1 MPPGSQVSALP
12 PQVSLLL
19 LAAGSGSRMQGTVA
33 DKTLAQLNGLPVL
46 CHSVRAFL
54 ASGCIDRFTIVYRDD
69 AQKAE
74 LETALNQI
82 DLQDTPL
89 DWALGGSVRQDS
101 VYNALRI
108 QPQSCTHVFIHDSAR
123 PLVSAESIQALHT
136 TVLRDRAAVLAHP
149 VADTIKRIPT
159 AGQLEQTE
167 LEDLDRSRLWAMET
181 PQAFALP
188 DILKAYQHVHDS
200 GLHITDDTAA
210 AATIGLRTTL
220 VPNAAPNIKITTP
233 QDLSYAAWLLQQS
246 PTT

>member
-1 MPPGSQVSALP
+1 MHLSSHHTSAI
-12 PQVSLLL
+12 L
-19 LAAGSGSRMQGTVA
+19 LAAGSGSRMQGAVA

-54 ASGCIDRFTIVYRDD
+54 ASGCIDRLTIVYRDD

-74 LETALNQI
+74 LTAALSQI
-82 DLQDTPL
+82 DLAGAPL
-89 DWALGGSVRQDS
+89 DWALGGDERQDS

-108 QPQSCTHVFIHDSAR
+108 QPASCTHVFIHDSAR

-136 TVLRDRAAVLAHP
+136 AVLRDRAAVLAHP
-149 VADTIKRIPT
+149 VADTIKRITT

-200 GLHITDDTAA
+200 SLHITDDTAA
-210 AATIGLRTTL
+210 AATIGLHTTL
-220 VPNAAPNIKITTP
+220 VPNNAPNIKITTP
-233 QDLSYAAWLLQQS
+233 QDLSYAAWLLQQAED
-246 PTT
+246 